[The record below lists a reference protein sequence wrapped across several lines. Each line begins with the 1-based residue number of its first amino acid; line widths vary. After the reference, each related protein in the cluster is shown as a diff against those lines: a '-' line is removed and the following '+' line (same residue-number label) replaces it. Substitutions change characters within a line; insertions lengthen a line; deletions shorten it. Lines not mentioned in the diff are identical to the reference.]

1 MLQNVDL
8 EHMSNVSHLNI
19 DKNNVLQGMVIKD
32 ILAAAS
38 AGPPQARSACDLHGG
53 GKGCGSPKPG
63 ALTEGTIGTVG
74 R

>member
-1 MLQNVDL
+1 
-8 EHMSNVSHLNI
+8 
-19 DKNNVLQGMVIKD
+19 VLQGMVIKD

-53 GKGCGSPKPG
+53 GKSCGPPKPG